1 MKKSKDDLFRQ
12 ALAISVLGEQILEFE
27 ENGTCL
33 LYEDLAAWQQGNQ
46 EYCEFVELAFAL
58 SFQAFEMAALAYR
71 DSFDVLGVLDEFQEY
86 ASRPSHMKEALFR
99 ASSLMLD
106 FMEDLSGSEKFSL
119 DLQEEPDRFSTLEEL
134 ARSMDEDD
142 IEQADVS
149 DETLADTLDSFSSAN
164 GEADM
169 LHRGQRIC

>member
-1 MKKSKDDLFRQ
+1 
-12 ALAISVLGEQILEFE
+12 
-27 ENGTCL
+27 
-33 LYEDLAAWQQGNQ
+33 
-46 EYCEFVELAFAL
+46 
-58 SFQAFEMAALAYR
+58 
-71 DSFDVLGVLDEFQEY
+71 
-86 ASRPSHMKEALFR
+86 MKEALFR